1 MSDLRD
7 LNPVVYDTSME
18 KSEPDEAGTSEK
30 LTHTIEQ
37 ISRTTTKDYGHAV
50 RALHAKSHALLQGT
64 LTVLDGLPPVLAQ
77 GMFAKPGAHRTVMRI
92 STGPG
97 DVLPDSISSPRGLAF
112 KVFDV
117 EGERLPGSPT
127 ANTQDF
133 LFASGPVFG
142 APDAKHFAPML
153 ALLAKT
159 VDKAEGLKKVASALL
174 QALEGAIEGLG
185 GHSGAVQALGGKPN
199 TNPLNENYYSQTPF
213 LYGRNVAKF
222 ALVPVSEN
230 LLALKGKLIHPHG
243 RPNALREEIGDVLRS
258 SSAVWELRVQLCT
271 DLVKMPLE
279 NAAVQWDEKA
289 SPFWT
294 VARLEVGPQPAWT
307 EARAKIV
314 DDALAFDVWH
324 GLAAHRPLGSINRV
338 RQMVYARS
346 SGLRREVNGCPM
358 HEPKSVDL
366 EK

>member
-1 MSDLRD
+1 MKD
-7 LNPVVYDTSME
+7 LNPVVYDTSLE
-18 KSEPDEAGTSEK
+18 KSEPGEGATAEK

-37 ISRTTTKDYGHAV
+37 ISQTTTKDYGHAV
-50 RALHAKSHALLQGT
+50 RSLHAKSHALLQGT
-64 LTVLDGLPPVLAQ
+64 LTVLDGLPAALAQ
-77 GMFAKPGAHRTVMRI
+77 GMFATPGAHRVVMRI

-117 EGERLPGSPT
+117 QGERLPGSQD

-133 LFASGPVFG
+133 LFAGGPVFG

-159 VDKAEGLKKVASALL
+159 VDKAEGLKKIASGLL

-185 GHSGAVQALGGKPN
+185 GQSGAVQALGGKRN
-199 TNPLNENYYSQTPF
+199 TNPLGDIYYSQTPF
-213 LYGRNVAKF
+213 LYGRNIAKF
-222 ALVPVSEN
+222 SLAPVSAN
-230 LLALKGKLIHPHG
+230 LLAVKDQLIHPHG
-243 RPNALREEIGDVLRS
+243 RPNALREEIHTVTSAGN
-258 SSAVWELRVQLCT
+258 AVWELRVQLCT
-271 DLVKMPLE
+271 DLQKMPLE
-279 NAAVQWDEKA
+279 NAAQRWDENE
-289 SPFWT
+289 SPFVT
-294 VARLEVGPQPAWT
+294 VARIEVGPQPAWT
-307 EARAKIV
+307 EGRAKVV

-338 RQMVYARS
+338 RQMVYAKS
-346 SGLRREVNGCPM
+346 SGLRRQFNGCPM